1 MTAEAALS
9 RIDPFPYQHR
19 LAEVMTSPVQVIDR
33 DASVAVAAVTMRRLR
48 VSSLLVVDRDGKPAG
63 LVTERDLLNA
73 VAEGGA
79 AALALPVA
87 SRMSAPVV
95 SLPPDA
101 FVFSALARMA
111 HGGYRHLPVVDPV
124 TGNPLGIV
132 TVGALLRLRAQ
143 HALVLADDIG
153 GAATAAELRAI
164 QARLPVIAGGLLRE
178 GIGARQIAAVISA
191 VLRDISGRAAAMAA
205 ESLEAEGRPAP
216 ALWCYLVLGSGG
228 RGESLLAAD
237 QDNALIHDA
246 ETDDHEWF
254 AELGKRASETLDAA
268 GIPFCRGQVMAMN
281 RNLRHNLAGWRE
293 EVDFWVR
300 NPAPEALLNADI
312 FYDFQPVAGDYA
324 LAVALRDAATELGR
338 DPGFIRALSGTAA
351 RRGSALNIFGRFRQE
366 GGRVDLKRGGLLPIV
381 SGGRVLALR
390 LGAKATA
397 TPDRWRVAVEQG
409 FVRRED
415 FARIDDA
422 HEMILE
428 LILSQQIADL
438 AAGRAPG
445 TAVEVRRL
453 LGLSRERLKQA
464 LKIVGEIDLILNHVL
479 GP

>member
-1 MTAEAALS
+1 VTAEAALS

>member
-19 LAEVMTSPVQVIDR
+19 LAEVMTSPVHVIDP
-33 DASVAVAAVTMRRLR
+33 DATVAVAAATMRRLCI
-48 VSSLLVVDRDGKPAG
+48 SSLLVVDGEGKPAG

-73 VAEGGA
+73 VVEGGA
-79 AALALPVA
+79 AGLALPIT

-124 TGNPLGIV
+124 SGRPLGIV
-132 TVGALLRLRAQ
+132 TVGALLKLRAQ
-143 HALVLADDIG
+143 HALVLAEDIG
-153 GAATAAELRAI
+153 GAASAAELRAT
-164 QARLPVIAGGLLRE
+164 QGRLPAIAGGLLRE

-191 VLRDISGRAAAMAA
+191 VLRDISGRAAVLAA

-216 ALWCYLVLGSGG
+216 ARWCYLVLGSGG

-324 LAVALRDAATELGR
+324 LAAALRDAATERGR
-338 DPGFIRALSGTAA
+338 DPGFIRALSGTSA
-351 RRGSALNIFGRFRQE
+351 RRGSALNIFGRFRE
-366 GGRVDLKRGGLLPIV
+366 KDGRVDLKRGGLLPIV

-390 LGAKATA
+390 LGAGATA
-397 TPDRWRVAVEQG
+397 TPERWRAAVEQG
-409 FVRRED
+409 LVRRED

-422 HEMILE
+422 HELILE

-453 LGLSRERLKQA
+453 LGLSRDRLRQA